1 MKPRFTTSFEVS
13 SPVVFPGYPE
23 IMAEPGEVACLSDAC
38 EAALTELDSIRPASS
53 ESVDAVESVEFEAGS
68 QQDTSA
74 RTLSRSGTYTRPC
87 FTTEGRIRAG
97 GQAR

>member
-23 IMAEPGEVACLSDAC
+23 IAAEPGDVASLSAAC
-38 EAALTELDSIRPASS
+38 EAALTELDSIRETAGG
-53 ESVDAVESVEFEAGS
+53 SVEATESVEFEEQSRG
-68 QQDTSA
+68 DTGAKS
-74 RTLSRSGTYTRPC
+74 RTRSGTYTRPT
-87 FTTEGRIRAG
+87 FTTIGRIRAG